1 MSLPY
6 TNFPVY
12 IGAANG
18 TTIDTADDW
27 LTATQVD
34 VKYNTA
40 PSPKRTLGSTVATGD
55 QFKFGQ
61 PLQAQISLTSYIMS
75 DDSPVG
81 TGNCYAFT
89 QDAENSNF
97 FPIQIGGN
105 LFQTCYVSDYSV
117 NIAPYQP
124 ISVSASFTCLNPP
137 TGSEVADS
145 NAASVATP
153 STMSGDSVVYGH
165 TCEVNNITDVV
176 GSVQSQVDFTRNY
189 ARTPVYNLGSV
200 NASSMLLDGVEE
212 ELSMTSTGL
221 SNFIDLSGQLLAG
234 SVAVSLQDKDG
245 LFDNGA
251 LVEIMTMPEGARVA
265 NQGYGVVGGET
276 VQTSVR
282 LKNIK
287 L

>member
-176 GSVQSQVDFTRNY
+176 GSVQSQINY
-189 ARTPVYNLGSV
+189 QRKYNRTPIYTLGSI
-200 NASSMLLDGVEE
+200 NATSMLLDGVE
-212 ELSMTSTGL
+212 SHMSITSTGVNNL
-221 SNFIDLSGQLLAG
+221 IDFSGNKTANNVSVNLKDAAGEDNVQLA
-234 SVAVSLQDKDG
+234 AVSI
-245 LFDNGA
+245 NA
-251 LVEIMTMPEGARVA
+251 GARVLS
-265 NQGYGVVGGET
+265 QDYSMVGGDT
-276 VQTSVR
+276 LIGSVTLR
-282 LKNIK
+282 EVSL
-287 L
+287 